1 MRTLRR
7 IAQDLRD
14 RRHVEVYVV
23 SAVTVVVAL
32 LSLLGDLVPANLR
45 WSVVLATLA
54 LLTYQLAV
62 PDHTGDP
69 DSVLF
74 DRAQFQAGGG
84 LADRLESAREVCIYG
99 PSAVNLL
106 SESVMGSL
114 RTKVLCRTEG
124 RVRVAILDPDRPD
137 AVAIAERQLDGATA
151 FPTIELPQALGIT
164 TDRLRKMAGWSVAGT
179 FEYRYVPY
187 NPGFSIVAID
197 PSAKDGVVLV
207 EFHGLQNEATGS
219 RMHVELTRASSAHWH
234 AYWLAQFEQ
243 LWGEARPPA

>member
-7 IAQDLRD
+7 IAGDLRE

-32 LSLLGDLVPANLR
+32 LSLLGDLVPADVR

-62 PDHTGDP
+62 PEHRGDP

-74 DRAQFQAGGG
+74 DRAQIQGGW
-84 LADRLESAREVCIYG
+84 LTDRLGSAREVCVYG
-99 PSAVNLL
+99 PSVVNLL
-106 SESVMGSL
+106 SETVMTTL
-114 RTKVLCRTEG
+114 RTQVLCRAEG
-124 RVRVAILDPDRPD
+124 RVRVAILDPDRHD
-137 AVAIAERQLDGATA
+137 AVAIAGRQLDGATTY
-151 FPTIELPQALGIT
+151 PTVELPRALAMT
-164 TDRLRKMAGWSVAGT
+164 DDRLGKMAAWSVPGT
-179 FEYRYVPY
+179 FEHRYVPF

-197 PSAKDGVVLV
+197 PSTKDGVVLV
-207 EFHGLQNEATGS
+207 EFHGIQNEATGS